1 MRVLMFGWEFPPYRA
16 GGLATATLGLVKGLV
31 QRGVGVTLVVPFPV
45 TARSAEGARL
55 LSATEIAERFSIVRI
70 DSPLVAY
77 AGAADYLLELRPTD
91 SATPRQAPAAVYGR
105 DLMTEVDRFAAVAAR
120 VAELEPH
127 DVIDTHDWITFA
139 AGLRA
144 RGASAKPLI
153 AHIHATEYDRAGDGA
168 NPAILAREWA
178 GLHGADRVIAN
189 SHRLARR
196 VTEQFHVSLDR
207 VDVIHWGVDGIR
219 LAVDEARATD
229 RLLGAAHPVLLF
241 IGRVTWQKGP
251 RYFVDVAR
259 RVADYFPNARFVVVG
274 EGDALPDMVR
284 YAADVG
290 IGEQILF
297 AGGVEGP
304 EVDRA
309 YRMAD
314 VCVMPSVSEP
324 FGLVALESLRNG
336 TPCIVPR
343 ESGVAEVLENVFKI
357 DFWDI
362 EEMTN
367 TIVALARY
375 PALKDTIRE
384 QGLAEIAS
392 PRLGLDEPAGRTEAV
407 YRRVVN
413 GANHHG

>member
-77 AGAADYLLELRPTD
+77 TGAADYLFELRPAE
-91 SATPRQAPAAVYGR
+91 SATPMQAPTAVYGR
-105 DLMTEVDRFAAVAAR
+105 DLMTEVDRFAAVAAH
-120 VAELEPH
+120 VAAVEPH

-144 RGASAKPLI
+144 RGASAKPLV

-168 NPAILAREWA
+168 NPAILAREWE
-178 GLHGADRVIAN
+178 GLHGADRIIAN

-196 VTEQFHVSLDR
+196 VTDQFHVLGDR

-219 LAVDEARATD
+219 VAVDEARASD
-229 RLLGAAHPVLLF
+229 RLLGNAHPVLLF

-384 QGLAEIAS
+384 LGLAELDS
-392 PRLGLDEPAGRTEAV
+392 PRLGLDEPARRTEAV

-413 GANHHG
+413 HHG

>member
-31 QRGVGVTLVVPFPV
+31 HRGVGVTLVVPFPV
-45 TARSAEGARL
+45 TARTAEGARL

-77 AGAADYLLELRPTD
+77 AGAVEYLYELRPVE
-91 SATPRQAPAAVYGR
+91 TPVPMQPPSSVYGR
-105 DLMTEVDRFAAVAAR
+105 DLMTEVDRFAAVASHI
-120 VAELEPH
+120 AEHEPH
-127 DVIDTHDWITFA
+127 DVIDTHDWITFG

-144 RGASAKPLI
+144 RDASGKPMI
-153 AHIHATEYDRAGDGA
+153 AHIHATEYDRAGEGA
-168 NPAILAREWA
+168 NPAIVAREWA
-178 GLHGADRVIAN
+178 GLHAANRIIAN
-189 SHRLARR
+189 SHRLAQR
-196 VTEQFHVSLDR
+196 VVGEFQVPSER

-219 LAVDEARATD
+219 VAVDEARASD
-229 RLLGAAHPVLLF
+229 RLLGNAHPVLLF

-304 EVDRA
+304 EVDQA
-309 YRMAD
+309 YRLAD

-375 PALKDTIRE
+375 PALKETIRE
-384 QGLAEIAS
+384 QGLAEVRS
-392 PRLGLDEPAGRTEAV
+392 PRLGLDEPARRTEAV
-407 YRRVVN
+407 YRRVID
-413 GANHHG
+413 NHG

>member
-31 QRGVGVTLVVPFPV
+31 QRGVDVTLVVPFPV

-55 LSATEIAERFSIVRI
+55 LSATEVAERYSIVRV

-77 AGAADYLLELRPTD
+77 TGAAEYLLELRPVED
-91 SATPRQAPAAVYGR
+91 PPAMPAPKAVYGR
-105 DLMTEVDRFAAVAAR
+105 DLMAEVDRFAAVAAR
-120 VAELEPH
+120 VAAIEPH
-127 DVIDTHDWITFA
+127 DVIDSHDWITFA

-144 RGASAKPLI
+144 RGASSRPLI

-168 NPAILAREWA
+168 NPAILAREWE

-189 SHRLARR
+189 SHQLARR
-196 VTEQFHVSLDR
+196 VTERFHVPGER

-219 LAVDEARATD
+219 VAVDEARAND
-229 RLLGAAHPVLLF
+229 RLLGSAHPVLLF

-274 EGDALPDMVR
+274 EGDSLPDMIQ

-290 IGEQILF
+290 VGEQILF

-304 EVDRA
+304 DVDRA

-375 PALKDTIRE
+375 PALKETIRE

-392 PRLGLDEPAGRTEAV
+392 PRLGLDEPARRTEAV

-413 GANHHG
+413 GLHHG

>member
-31 QRGVGVTLVVPFPV
+31 QRGVAVTLVVPFPV

-55 LSATEIAERFSIVRI
+55 LSATEIAERFSIVRV

-77 AGAADYLLELRPTD
+77 AGAAEYLFELRAAD
-91 SATPRQAPAAVYGR
+91 SPEPMHAPASVYGGN
-105 DLMTEVDRFAAVAAR
+105 LMTEVDRFAAVAAHIGQ
-120 VAELEPH
+120 AEPH
-127 DVIDTHDWITFA
+127 DVIDTHDWITFG

-144 RGASAKPLI
+144 RQASGRPMV

-168 NPAILAREWA
+168 NPAIVAREWA
-178 GLHGADRVIAN
+178 GLHSADRIIAN

-196 VTEQFHVSLDR
+196 VTEEFQVPGDR

-219 LAVDEARATD
+219 VAVDEARAAD

-251 RYFVDVAR
+251 RYFVDVCR

-304 EVDRA
+304 DVDRA
-309 YRMAD
+309 YRLAD

-384 QGLAEIAS
+384 QGLSEIDS
-392 PRLGLDEPAGRTEAV
+392 PRLGLDEPARRTEAV
-407 YRRVVN
+407 YRRVI
-413 GANHHG
+413 NHG